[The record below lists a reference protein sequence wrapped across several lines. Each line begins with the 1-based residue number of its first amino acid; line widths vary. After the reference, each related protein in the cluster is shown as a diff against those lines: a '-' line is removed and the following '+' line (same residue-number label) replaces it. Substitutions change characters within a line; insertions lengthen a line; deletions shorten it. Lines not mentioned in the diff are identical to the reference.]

1 MRRYS
6 IFHVPAL
13 SFFSKEL
20 YIDVGQNWKGV
31 NFLYLLLLLA
41 VCLIPTMINLHRGIS
56 NFVNNEAPAIVN
68 QVPEITITDGQVS
81 IKETQPYY
89 IKDPDSDEPLAIID
103 TTGQI
108 ESIEDT
114 DAFCLLTGNKVI
126 IKKSKFENRTYDLSN
141 VKAFAVDSEQITG
154 WLHIGRK
161 FLAVV
166 IYSFAL
172 LGSYVYRI
180 VQVLIYAAIGL
191 LFASFC
197 KTTLSYAAL
206 IRLSVV
212 AVTPCIIVGT
222 ILGLADTSIPYFL
235 YLVAALV
242 YLFFAV
248 KSISGIPEVHDDEG
262 QITGWEGTVLD
273 KSSRL

>member
-1 MRRYS
+1 MEVHRKIMKKFS
-6 IFHVPAL
+6 IIHIPVL

-108 ESIEDT
+108 ESLEDT
-114 DAFCLLTGNKVI
+114 DAFFLLTGNKVI
-126 IKKSKFENRTYDLSN
+126 IKESKFENRTYDLSN
-141 VKAFAVDSEQITG
+141 VKAFAVDSERITG
-154 WLHIGRK
+154 WLGIGRK
-161 FLAVV
+161 FLTVV
-166 IYSFAL
+166 IYPFAL
-172 LGSYVYRI
+172 LGSYLFRI
-180 VQVLIYAAIGL
+180 VQALIYAAIGL
-191 LFASFC
+191 LFALWC
-197 KTTLSYAAL
+197 KITLSYATL
-206 IRLSVV
+206 LRLAVV
-212 AVTPCIIVGT
+212 AMTPCLLAKT
-222 ILGLADTSIPYFL
+222 IFGLADIHLPYATLIFL
-235 YLVAALV
+235 VITLA

-248 KSISGIPEVHDDEG
+248 KANSEIILIQEEAKDPEEM
-262 QITGWEGTVLD
+262 II
-273 KSSRL
+273 

>member
-6 IFHVPAL
+6 NFHVPAL

-41 VCLIPTMINLHRGIS
+41 VCLIPRIINLHRGIS
-56 NFVNNEAPAIVN
+56 NFVNNEAPAVVN

-108 ESIEDT
+108 ESLEDT
-114 DAFCLLTGNKVI
+114 DAFFLLTGNKVI
-126 IKKSKFENRTYDLSN
+126 IKESKFENRTYDLSN
-141 VKAFAVDSEQITG
+141 VKAFAVDSERITG

-166 IYSFAL
+166 IYPFAL

-197 KTTLSYAAL
+197 KTTLSYATL
-206 IRLSVV
+206 IRLAVV

-222 ILGLADTSIPYFL
+222 ILGLAETSIPYFL
-235 YLVAALV
+235 YIVAALV

-248 KSISGIPEVHDDEG
+248 KSISDIPEVHDDEG

-273 KSSRL
+273 KSSRW

>member
-1 MRRYS
+1 MEAHSKIMKKFS
-6 IFHVPAL
+6 IIHIPVL

-20 YIDVGQNWKGV
+20 YRDVGQNWKGV

-89 IKDPDSDEPLAIID
+89 IKDPDSNEPLAIID

-108 ESIEDT
+108 ESLEDT

-126 IKKSKFENRTYDLSN
+126 IKQSEFENTTYDLSN
-141 VKAFAVDSEQITG
+141 VKAFVVGSERITG
-154 WLHIGRK
+154 WLQIGRK
-161 FLAVV
+161 FLAIV
-166 IYSFAL
+166 IYPFAL
-172 LGSYVYRI
+172 LGSYLFRI
-180 VQVLIYAAIGL
+180 VQALIYAAVGL
-191 LFASFC
+191 LFALWC
-197 KTTLSYAAL
+197 KVTLSYATL
-206 IRLSVV
+206 LRLAVV
-212 AVTPCIIVGT
+212 AMTPCLLAKT
-222 ILGLADTSIPYFL
+222 IFGIADIHLSYATLISLVITLA
-235 YLVAALV
+235 

-248 KSISGIPEVHDDEG
+248 KANSEIILIQEEAEDPEEM
-262 QITGWEGTVLD
+262 II
-273 KSSRL
+273 

>member
-41 VCLIPTMINLHRGIS
+41 VCLIPAMINLHRGIS

-103 TTGQI
+103 TTGEI
-108 ESIEDT
+108 ESLEET
-114 DAFCLLTGNKVI
+114 DAFFLLTGNKVI
-126 IKKSKFENRTYDLSN
+126 IKESKFESRAYDLSN
-141 VKAFAVDSEQITG
+141 VKAFAVDSERITG

-166 IYSFAL
+166 LYPFAL
-172 LGSYVYRI
+172 LSSYVYRI
-180 VQVLIYAAIGL
+180 IQALIYAAIGL
-191 LFASFC
+191 VFASFC
-197 KTTLSYAAL
+197 KTTLSYASL
-206 IRLSVV
+206 IRLAVV
-212 AVTPCIIVGT
+212 AVTPSIIVGT
-222 ILGLADTSIPYFL
+222 ILGLAEISIPYYL

-248 KSISGIPEVHDDEG
+248 KSISDIPEVHDDEG

-273 KSSRL
+273 KNSRW